1 MKFSLDA
8 NHFKKILIHA
18 TVFGIIFCFA
28 RLYLQKIWTNE
39 KIPNK
44 KNMFLLRIIVFL
56 ILVSL
61 LIILAYPLLIIY
73 DISRGGNGFGIC
85 NDLVNCVIPIT
96 EGPRLLII
104 LIASFFVLVFLLRII
119 MKFINS
125 LNKEKSIL

>member
-1 MKFSLDA
+1 
-8 NHFKKILIHA
+8 
-18 TVFGIIFCFA
+18 
-28 RLYLQKIWTNE
+28 
-39 KIPNK
+39 
-44 KNMFLLRIIVFL
+44 MFLLRIIVFL
-56 ILVSL
+56 ILVS
-61 LIILAYPLLIIY
+61 LLIIY